1 MDRKENNIS
10 RESVGGVSTEQ
21 IEDRWYTR
29 ILTAQGKIKD
39 KLNYIESWISTLSYK
54 YIIGSVCGFIWLIFV
69 CKMIFGFGDL
79 MKSMHMI
86 LKQEKSLEF
95 VSKYE
100 LGVGFLQD
108 ENIFPVKNSTYIRIY
123 YEEVTYL
130 LENVKYLSVKNEN
143 YCKRL
148 RNQMNFYE
156 LLMLKFSAI
165 CFV

>member
-1 MDRKENNIS
+1 
-10 RESVGGVSTEQ
+10 
-21 IEDRWYTR
+21 
-29 ILTAQGKIKD
+29 
-39 KLNYIESWISTLSYK
+39 
-54 YIIGSVCGFIWLIFV
+54 
-69 CKMIFGFGDL
+69 MIFGFGDL

-95 VSKYE
+95 LSKYE

-108 ENIFPVKNSTYIRIY
+108 EKIFPVKNSTYIRIY